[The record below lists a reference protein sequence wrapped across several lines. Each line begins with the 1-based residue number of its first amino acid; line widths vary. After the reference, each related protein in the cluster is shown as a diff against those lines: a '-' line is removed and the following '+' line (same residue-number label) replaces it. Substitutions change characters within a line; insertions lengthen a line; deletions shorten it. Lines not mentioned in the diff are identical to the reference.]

1 MNIAKTKLFHDA
13 ILKVIKKKKAEL
25 HEPFF
30 DNTESK
36 LLKKSIKNKFISSK
50 GTFVNQFEK
59 KIKKITKSKYVT
71 LTSSGT
77 AALHLALLSLGVK
90 SNHEVL
96 MPTLNYIAS
105 ANTTLYCGAIPHFID
120 SDESNL
126 AIDPIKLEKYLNKI
140 CLVKNNLCTNKNTGN
155 IIKVLICF
163 HPYGYSAEIEK
174 IKKICKTFKIKLI
187 EDAAE
192 SIGSFFKGKHL
203 GTFGDVGIISFN
215 GNKTITTGSG
225 GAIITDTNYLNK
237 FCKISSSIAKKP
249 HSYEFDYYRLGYNYR
264 MANLNAAVGVAQI
277 DKLNSIIKKKKNLYL
292 RYLKVFKKIDFAK
305 IYQPPKNSKSNYW
318 LITAILNH
326 SDKKFKNKILDYCNK
341 KQIRIRPSFKLLH
354 TVSYL
359 NKFPKMNLSN
369 SIKLNEKIISL
380 PSSSFL

>member
-1 MNIAKTKLFHDA
+1 MNIAKIKLFHKV

-30 DNTESK
+30 DNMEIK

-50 GTFVNQFEK
+50 GIFIDQFEK

-77 AALHLALLSLGVK
+77 AALHLALLSMGVK

-126 AIDPIKLEKYLNKI
+126 GIDPKKLEKYLNKI
-140 CLVKNNLCTNKNTGN
+140 CLVKNNLCINKNSGN

-163 HPYGYSAEIEK
+163 HPFGYPAEIEK
-174 IKKICKTFKIKLI
+174 IKKICKKFKIKLI
-187 EDAAE
+187 EDSAE

-203 GTFGDVGIISFN
+203 GTFGDIGIISFN

-225 GAIITDTNYLNK
+225 GAVITKNKSLNK
-237 FCKISSSIAKKP
+237 FCKISSFIAKKP
-249 HSYEFDYYRLGYNYR
+249 HPYEFDYYRLGYNYR

-277 DKLNSIIKKKKNLYL
+277 DKLNSLIKKKEKSI
-292 RYLKVFKKIDFAK
+292 FKIF
-305 IYQPPKNSKSNYW
+305 NR
-318 LITAILNH
+318 L
-326 SDKKFKNKILDYCNK
+326 
-341 KQIRIRPSFKLLH
+341 
-354 TVSYL
+354 
-359 NKFPKMNLSN
+359 
-369 SIKLNEKIISL
+369 
-380 PSSSFL
+380 